1 VIEVGSKLGAYEIV
15 REVGR
20 GGMATLY
27 LAVIRGAGGFA
38 RRVAIKAVHPEVA
51 DDPEVVRMFLDEARL
66 SACIQHP
73 NVVHVQALEQAGAL
87 HYLVME
93 YIEGSTLAHV
103 LRDRLQRGEPLAPDL
118 AVAILSQVAAG
129 LHAAHDT
136 ADELGRPLNIV
147 HRDVSPQNV
156 LLGVGGHVKLI
167 DFGVA
172 KARHRLSVSV
182 SGEIKGKLAYLAPEQ
197 LAGDPVDRR
206 VDVWALG
213 VVLWET
219 LTCRRLFLGRSE
231 VATMVAVREGP
242 IVPPSTYRPGL
253 PPKLDDVVL
262 TMLARPV
269 MERFATAAAAR
280 AAMLT
285 AVPAALSV
293 DPSAIAELARASMQ
307 TATPAPAPR
316 SPSVPDDS
324 DTVVLGGES

>member
-1 VIEVGSKLGAYEIV
+1 MDYVE
-15 REVGR
+15 
-20 GGMATLY
+20 
-27 LAVIRGAGGFA
+27 GF
-38 RRVAIKAVHPEVA
+38 
-51 DDPEVVRMFLDEARL
+51 
-66 SACIQHP
+66 
-73 NVVHVQALEQAGAL
+73 
-87 HYLVME
+87 
-93 YIEGSTLAHV
+93 TLAAA
-103 LRDRLQRGEPLAPDL
+103 LRAHAMRRAPIAVDVAVSIAMQLAD
-118 AVAILSQVAAG
+118 A
-129 LHAAHDT
+129 LHAAHET
-136 ADELGRPLNIV
+136 RDEHGQPLGLV

-156 LLGVGGHVKLI
+156 LVDARGHVKLI